1 MTIYLKRRDV
11 PPSKDEGWIDAAKTN
26 AGSDIVAIEE
36 DIRYLEGDLV
46 EEEKNI
52 KRLKEPEL
60 VPEEPKPVKTKSKAR
75 DIFIS
80 VGRALSGFQN
90 ISVTSPRINGIPL
103 VSAAV
108 YGEQVVHPQMKS
120 VKTKSSKIKKH
131 TVKPAR
137 VKSAGKIIK
146 QNSVPVKKLK
156 FQSIKKAYRKEK

>member
-11 PPSKDEGWIDAAKTN
+11 PPDKDREWVDAAKTN
-26 AGSDIVAIEE
+26 AGSDIVAMEE

-52 KRLKEPEL
+52 KRLKEHEP

-80 VGRALSGFQN
+80 VGRAISGFQN

-108 YGEQVVHPQMKS
+108 YGEPLVHPKIKS
-120 VKTKSSKIKKH
+120 VKTKSPKIKKQ
-131 TVKPAR
+131 TVQKTR
-137 VKSAGKIIK
+137 VKSTGKIIK
-146 QNSVPVKKLK
+146 QNTVPIKKLK
-156 FQSIKKAYRKEK
+156 FQSIKKAYSRK